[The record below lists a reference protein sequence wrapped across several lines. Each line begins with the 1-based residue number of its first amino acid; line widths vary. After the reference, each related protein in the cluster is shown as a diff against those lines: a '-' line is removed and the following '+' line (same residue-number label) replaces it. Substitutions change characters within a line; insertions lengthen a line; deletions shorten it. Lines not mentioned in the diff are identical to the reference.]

1 MTCRLQGK
9 ELLVKL
15 RVNQLEDIRLRAVIY
30 QNSEKVFT
38 GDEDADVP
46 IEDILA
52 KDEIPPPG
60 WQWMFNEPVSC
71 FKNHVSRHAL
81 CDT

>member
-15 RVNQLEDIRLRAVIY
+15 KVNQLEDIRLRAVIY
-30 QNSEKVFT
+30 QNSEKIFT
-38 GDEDADVP
+38 GDEDSDVP

-60 WQWMFNEPVSC
+60 WQWMFNEPVSY
-71 FKNHVSRHAL
+71 FKNHASRQ
-81 CDT
+81 